1 MIVNNRKVNKIVAFA
16 VVVML
21 LFIVNFSEY
30 FIHREANHECHDEA
44 CSICVVI
51 NQSNNLLSS
60 ILKNNSFKA
69 IVLVLLC
76 LTINLTTS
84 SQNISKF
91 SLVNDNIRLNE

>member
-1 MIVNNRKVNKIVAFA
+1 MIVNDRKFNRIVAFA
-16 VVVML
+16 LVIML
-21 LFIVNFSEY
+21 VFIVSFSEY
-30 FIHREANHECHDEA
+30 FIHREFNHECHDEE
-44 CSICVVI
+44 CPICVVI
-51 NQSNNLLSS
+51 SQSNNLLSS

-91 SLVNDNIRLNE
+91 SLVNNNIRLNE